1 MGKNGDKKL
10 QVSTQNP
17 HGFFSCAPE
26 AKISVEISISVDKFD
41 VGICLW
47 HILYWITQPLKI
59 SVEVLGDH
67 PTGSNFRG
75 KNRMRYVYL
84 WSEWWVSYALAWSCS
99 APQTWTTTGAFL
111 VFTSIFAV
119 DTFGRKLG
127 TNTTRWIFVKG
138 ALLCSKKKK
147 PPYVLFFKGG
157 GISHSLRFQ
166 LGLATKVFH
175 LTPEMVSFT
184 PFHRGFLPMQ
194 LHRKGGR
201 SARSRRR
208 GPAAC
213 DECDELIW
221 GGLKLVRRFWP
232 KKTSWGLLSGMCL
245 FVGGIV
251 WCIYIFV

>member
-10 QVSTQNP
+10 QVSTQNS

-111 VFTSIFAV
+111 VFTSFLQLILSEENWAQTPPDGF
-119 DTFGRKLG
+119 FFKS
-127 TNTTRWIFVKG
+127 
-138 ALLCSKKKK
+138 ALLCSKKKTSI
-147 PPYVLFFKGG
+147 FFFLQRWRHFPVAL
-157 GISHSLRFQ
+157 SFQ
-166 LGLATKVFH
+166 LGFNLQSFSPNSGDGEFH
-175 LTPEMVSFT
+175 TISPRL
-184 PFHRGFLPMQ
+184 
-194 LHRKGGR
+194 
-201 SARSRRR
+201 SAD
-208 GPAAC
+208 AA
-213 DECDELIW
+213 
-221 GGLKLVRRFWP
+221 P
-232 KKTSWGLLSGMCL
+232 P
-245 FVGGIV
+245 
-251 WCIYIFV
+251 

>member
-84 WSEWWVSYALAWSCS
+84 WSEGWVSFALVWSCW
-99 APQTWTTTGAFL
+99 APGNVSKHEPTPFQLEHFWSSHLFLQLILSEENWAQTPPDGFFFKVL
-111 VFTSIFAV
+111 
-119 DTFGRKLG
+119 L
-127 TNTTRWIFVKG
+127 FVQR
-138 ALLCSKKKK
+138 KKK
-147 PPYVLFFKGG
+147 PPYVFFFKGG
-157 GISHSLRFQ
+157 GISL
-166 LGLATKVFH
+166 
-175 LTPEMVSFT
+175 
-184 PFHRGFLPMQ
+184 
-194 LHRKGGR
+194 
-201 SARSRRR
+201 
-208 GPAAC
+208 
-213 DECDELIW
+213 
-221 GGLKLVRRFWP
+221 
-232 KKTSWGLLSGMCL
+232 
-245 FVGGIV
+245 
-251 WCIYIFV
+251 

>member
-1 MGKNGDKKL
+1 MGWNHQPVNHNKDPGFSWLTCWFWTFWDDKRIRFRSCWPSWREENPSSSWAKMVTKKL

-67 PTGSNFRG
+67 PTGSNFRR

-127 TNTTRWIFVKG
+127 TNTTRWIF
-138 ALLCSKKKK
+138 C
-147 PPYVLFFKGG
+147 
-157 GISHSLRFQ
+157 
-166 LGLATKVFH
+166 
-175 LTPEMVSFT
+175 
-184 PFHRGFLPMQ
+184 
-194 LHRKGGR
+194 
-201 SARSRRR
+201 
-208 GPAAC
+208 
-213 DECDELIW
+213 
-221 GGLKLVRRFWP
+221 
-232 KKTSWGLLSGMCL
+232 
-245 FVGGIV
+245 
-251 WCIYIFV
+251 

>member
-111 VFTSIFAV
+111 VFTSTYFCSWY
-119 DTFGRKLG
+119 FRKKIGHKHHQMDFFL
-127 TNTTRWIFVKG
+127 R
-138 ALLCSKKKK
+138 CSYLFKEKKNFHMFCSSKVEAF
-147 PPYVLFFKGG
+147 PC
-157 GISHSLRFQ
+157 SLRFQ
-166 LGLATKVFH
+166 LGWPTQF
-175 LTPEMVSFT
+175 FT
-184 PFHRGFLPMQ
+184 
-194 LHRKGGR
+194 
-201 SARSRRR
+201 
-208 GPAAC
+208 
-213 DECDELIW
+213 
-221 GGLKLVRRFWP
+221 
-232 KKTSWGLLSGMCL
+232 
-245 FVGGIV
+245 
-251 WCIYIFV
+251 